1 MTKVDVIILAGAPN
15 NGSLAE
21 ASEAS
26 WEALVSIG
34 GRPMVEYVIETMLK
48 TENLGQLV
56 IVGPKEI
63 KSLVPANSIFVPCKD
78 SMVANLRVGIE
89 ALGEA
94 KAPFLLVATSDIP
107 LLTTEAVNDFIT
119 QCYRYEAKVY
129 YPLVS
134 REANQAK
141 YPEVERTYF
150 TLQEGTFTGG
160 NLMLLDPGILEQKY
174 ELVDQLVL
182 LRKKPAKII
191 KMLGVKFIY
200 KYVRKKLSL
209 EEIEKR
215 AEVIIG
221 AKGKAIISHYPEIG
235 IDVDKPSDLKLME
248 EIFSQ
253 KCLT

>member
-1 MTKVDVIILAGAPN
+1 MTKVDVVILAGAPN
-15 NGSLAE
+15 TGSLAE
-21 ASEAS
+21 VSDAS
-26 WEALVSIG
+26 WEALISVD
-34 GRPMVEYVIETMLK
+34 GRPMVEYVIDTMLK
-48 TENLGQLV
+48 TESLGQLV
-56 IVGPKEI
+56 IVGPNEL
-63 KSLVPANSIFVPCKD
+63 KSLAPANSIFVPCKD
-78 SMVANLRVGIE
+78 SMVANLKVGIE
-89 ALGEA
+89 ALGVD
-94 KAPFLLVATSDIP
+94 KAPFLLVATGDIP
-107 LLTTEAVNDFIT
+107 LLTPEAVNDFIT
-119 QCYRYEAKVY
+119 RCFRYEAKIY

-134 REANQAK
+134 REATQAK

-160 NLMLLDPGILEQKY
+160 NLMLLDPSILEQKY

-191 KMLGVKFIY
+191 KMLGIKFIY
-200 KYVRKKLSL
+200 KYVRKTLSI

-248 EIFSQ
+248 EIFS
-253 KCLT
+253 KSVLT